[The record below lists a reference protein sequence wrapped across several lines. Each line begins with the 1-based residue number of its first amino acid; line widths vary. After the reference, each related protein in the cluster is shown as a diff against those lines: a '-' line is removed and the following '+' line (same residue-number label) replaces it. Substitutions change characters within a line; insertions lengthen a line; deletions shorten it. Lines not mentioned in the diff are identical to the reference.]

1 MVFRVYVSKKA
12 EFANEERSMLNDIR
26 KNLGIV
32 NLEDIKIY
40 NRYDVEGIDEETFQK
55 TIKSVFSEPQVDDVC
70 FEVNDEGII
79 FGIEFLPGQFDQR
92 ADSAQQCIQFVTGG
106 VRPICR
112 CAKVIVLKGG
122 LEEQEVARIKAH
134 IINPVEMREASLE
147 KFETLENIQPVPEK
161 TPYIEGFINMTED
174 KFAGFIKEYGLAM
187 DTDDVAFCQNY
198 FKNEEKRDPSLTEL
212 KMIDTYWSDH
222 CRHTTFMTQIDEIK
236 IEHAAVKAS
245 YDKYLEIK
253 EQLYP
258 NKNRPCTLMDLATL
272 GAKYLK
278 RTGIMKNLDESE
290 EINAC
295 SVKINV
301 DVDGKKQ
308 KWLMMFKNETHN
320 HPTEIEPFG
329 GAATCLG
336 GAIRDPL
343 SGRSYVYQAMRLTG
357 AGNPL
362 TPVSETLKGKL
373 PQSKICQTAAAG
385 YSSYG

>member
-106 VRPICR
+106 VRPTCR

-122 LEEQEVARIKAH
+122 LEEKEVARIKAH

-147 KFETLENIQPVPEK
+147 KFETLENVQPVPEK

-174 KFAGFIKEYGLAM
+174 KFASFIKEYGLAM

-258 NKNRPCTLMDLATL
+258 
-272 GAKYLK
+272 
-278 RTGIMKNLDESE
+278 S
-290 EINAC
+290 
-295 SVKINV
+295 
-301 DVDGKKQ
+301 
-308 KWLMMFKNETHN
+308 
-320 HPTEIEPFG
+320 
-329 GAATCLG
+329 
-336 GAIRDPL
+336 
-343 SGRSYVYQAMRLTG
+343 
-357 AGNPL
+357 
-362 TPVSETLKGKL
+362 
-373 PQSKICQTAAAG
+373 
-385 YSSYG
+385 